1 MSGIDELAEMCTG
14 GGLLAVTGAGLSTD
28 SGLPDYRGRGS
39 TPKPPVELDMFVSD
53 PVWYR
58 WLWYRNEATWL
69 ALENLEPNPGHWAL
83 AALERSEHLIGV
95 ATQNID
101 RLDARAGVQRLW
113 ELHGRYD
120 TVDCLDCGRR
130 TTRAELSERLSA
142 LNPDCPHDTDPAHVD
157 ITPEADRARAEACT
171 FTPAYCDACGGMLK
185 PSIVMFGEGLPEAA
199 FGPALDAACRCR
211 VVLVAGT
218 SLVVSTGRWVV
229 QEALRSGATLAVINR
244 GPTEVDRFA
253 DVRIESGTSTALD
266 ALAARLGG

>member
-1 MSGIDELAEMCTG
+1 MSGIDELADMCQG
-14 GGLLAVTGAGLSTD
+14 GGVLAVTGAGLSTD
-28 SGLPDYRGRGS
+28 SGLPDYRGTGS
-39 TPKPPVELDMFVSD
+39 TPKPPVELDMFISD

-69 ALENLEPNPGHWAL
+69 ALENLHPNPGHLAL
-83 AALERSEHLIGV
+83 ATLESSGHLIGV

-130 TTRAELSERLSA
+130 ITRQELSKRLSA
-142 LNPDCPHDTDPAHVD
+142 LNPDGPHDTDPAHVD

-199 FGPALDAACRCR
+199 FGPALDAARRCR

-229 QEALRSGATLAVINR
+229 QEALRSGAALAVINR

-253 DVRIESGTSTALD
+253 DVRIESGTSRALD
-266 ALAARLGG
+266 ALAARLGE